1 VIAQR
6 PVGEAVDALRDL
18 LEILKP
24 HADVK
29 PIQHMFGLWRDAPLN
44 RAKTGRA
51 VGKNGDRGAFVH
63 A

>member
-1 VIAQR
+1 MPFAN
-6 PVGEAVDALRDL
+6 L

-29 PIQHMFGLWRDAPLN
+29 PIQHMVGLWRDAPLN

-51 VGKNGDRGAFVH
+51 VGKIFEFRRNRIMVREDR
-63 A
+63 